1 MTTRTT
7 DVVDILTIDH
17 REALDLIGE
26 IRSGGSAQQQRDLA
40 DVLIAELVRHSVAEE
55 TVVYPVM
62 RRTLPDGDSA
72 VEHDLKEHAEL
83 EHLLSDLAAADPA
96 EGSFVTCVEEL
107 QSQLEHHIEDEE
119 SGQFPALRENVADDE
134 LRQMAD
140 GVEAIKAVAPTRP
153 HPDAPDNPLFH
164 LTVGPGVGMVDRL
177 RDALSGR
184 TTNPDDLT

>member
-1 MTTRTT
+1 MSTRTT
-7 DVVDILTIDH
+7 DVVDILTTDH

-26 IRSGGSAQQQRDLA
+26 IRAGGSADKQRELA

-62 RRTLPDGDSA
+62 RRRLPDGDES
-72 VEHDLKEHAEL
+72 VEHDLKEHADL
-83 EHLLSDLAAADPA
+83 EHLLADLAAADPD

-107 QSQLEHHIEDEE
+107 QTQLEHHISDEE
-119 SGQFPALRENVADDE
+119 SEQFPTLRENVPDDE

-153 HPDAPDNPLFH
+153 HPEAPDSPLFH

-184 TTNPDDLT
+184 TTDPDKLS